1 MSEACGRA
9 QVAPPQLFDRKYSRF
24 EPAQTCKPLESPHL
38 SNKWHQLDKGLH
50 PKRVGVIVDAS
61 QLFALFHWG
70 YWQWMSIMS
79 AFFHQFCP
87 VLYRSD
93 MELPLC
99 IGAHQHHGR
108 TKSAHIHRV
117 DVDSGTYVSNVTQ
130 PGARALVSAAF
141 ASHPCSYVRFFVW
154 LDRLRAHH
162 FCITSSVLRRGA
174 TKILPSV
181 LAKLGLG

>member
-79 AFFHQFCP
+79 AFFINSVQYCIDLTWSFRYASEHTSIMDGQRARTSIESMLTAERTFPTSPSRGPGHLCP
-87 VLYRSD
+87 KR
-93 MELPLC
+93 LP
-99 IGAHQHHGR
+99 R
-108 TKSAHIHRV
+108 TLAR
-117 DVDSGTYVSNVTQ
+117 TYV
-130 PGARALVSAAF
+130 
-141 ASHPCSYVRFFVW
+141 FFVW